1 MRHARDIKLE
11 EETIMK
17 KFVSLLLILAL
28 MLSAQVFVASAEEEP
43 ATEEPMVITWLGA
56 SPPLTDDTWGE
67 QAFEEAFG
75 VDVQIVRAETAE
87 EQTVLFASG
96 EVPDFILAGS
106 VSRLADLVD
115 QDIVRPVTLEMIEE
129 NMPGYYAMCTSY
141 DPGFFD
147 KGIVDNEIYAV
158 PRYNATGEAA
168 IGAAIRSDWLENLG
182 LAVPTT
188 LEELEA
194 VFYAFAQ
201 DDPDGN
207 GQDDTYALS
216 AGGNSGAMGRYMFQS
231 IFGIFGVN
239 PLFWTENEEGEL
251 EYGFTTDEVKE
262 ALKLLSKWYADGL
275 IDPEFITTDARSS
288 GTDVA
293 SKFASGQIGYIDC
306 LSYDDY
312 QWDND
317 GHMSAKWV
325 ANDEAWQQF
334 FADNVENPTE
344 MYKYGVTSDFD
355 DSYVSKYYINLAPV
369 ANSDGTPGGYVKE
382 GNVNSYLCF
391 GANTSDEKVAKI
403 LQILEQEAMDEDT
416 YMLHFGPEGLQWLQE
431 EDGTRSYNP
440 NYTEEENYHPQGQIL
455 GYGWCLFPMYWSNP
469 EFLTVISDARNDQ
482 RYERTLPLFASF
494 NDVSDALTVSLPSAS
509 EYSEI
514 TSTYITNNVYMAIR
528 GDIDVETQWDDIVAE
543 WFAMGGD
550 VLTQE
555 ANEWWDSVN
564 G

>member
-1 MRHARDIKLE
+1 
-11 EETIMK
+11 
-17 KFVSLLLILAL
+17 
-28 MLSAQVFVASAEEEP
+28 
-43 ATEEPMVITWLGA
+43 
-56 SPPLTDDTWGE
+56 
-67 QAFEEAFG
+67 
-75 VDVQIVRAETAE
+75 
-87 EQTVLFASG
+87 
-96 EVPDFILAGS
+96 
-106 VSRLADLVD
+106 
-115 QDIVRPVTLEMIEE
+115 
-129 NMPGYYAMCTSY
+129 
-141 DPGFFD
+141 
-147 KGIVDNEIYAV
+147 
-158 PRYNATGEAA
+158 
-168 IGAAIRSDWLENLG
+168 
-182 LAVPTT
+182 
-188 LEELEA
+188 
-194 VFYAFAQ
+194 
-201 DDPDGN
+201 
-207 GQDDTYALS
+207 
-216 AGGNSGAMGRYMFQS
+216 MGRYMFQS

-275 IDPEFITTDARSS
+275 IDPEFITTGARSS

-325 ANDEAWQQF
+325 ANDETWQQF
-334 FADNVENPTE
+334 FADNAENPTE

-403 LQILEQEAMDEDT
+403 LQILEQEAMDEDA

-440 NYTEEENYHPQGQIL
+440 NYTEEEDYHPQGQIL
-455 GYGWCLFPMYWSNP
+455 GYGWFLFPMYWSNP

-494 NDVSDALTVSLPSAS
+494 NGVSDALTVSLPSAS